1 MGSLVQATQLGQL
14 NHPPPGYTWTG
25 VRSSTVPTVGQT
37 SSLLPGVQKGFQGMT
52 VQQLLEAQFR
62 VIQQQFAAQRE
73 EVRLIQ
79 QQLKQQ
85 QYSQPPPMLVG
96 GPPPV
101 AGGLAWGYRPSC

>member
-52 VQQLLEAQFR
+52 VQQMLEAHIR
-62 VIQQQFAAQRE
+62 IIQQELASQKE
-73 EVRLIQ
+73 VVRLVQ
-79 QQLKQQ
+79 QQLSQQ
-85 QYSQPPPMLVG
+85 LQPRPQEG
-96 GPPPV
+96 S
-101 AGGLAWGYRPSC
+101 LAWGASLSC